1 MGDRVTIKYDEA
13 RSQVYEQGKE
23 PARDRVW
30 RDMQMGRERVLAP
43 R

>member
-1 MGDRVTIKYDEA
+1 MTIQYDKA

-23 PARDRVW
+23 PARDRGGK
-30 RDMQMGRERVLAP
+30 DMQMERERVPTP